1 MNTDFQNILKQLGK
15 QAQKEAA
22 EK

>member
-22 EK
+22 